1 MIKIK
6 QVYADDNFDILLEA
20 RALLAVGIDGRF
32 VVLDVNPENEYLA
45 SDVRTFGWHLGE
57 VMKFSSESTPA
68 EAGLYEFRGF
78 TARENLPGFGNRVM
92 HRGTCTKVA
101 C

>member
-6 QVYADDNFDILLEA
+6 QIYADDNFDILLEA

-32 VVLDVNPENEYLA
+32 VVLDVNSENEYLA
-45 SDVRTFGWHLGE
+45 SDVRAFGEHLGD
-57 VMKFSSESTPA
+57 VMKCSPESMPL
-68 EAGLYEFRGF
+68 EAGLYEFKGF
-78 TARENLPGFGNRVM
+78 SARENLPGFGNRLI
-92 HRGTCTKVA
+92 HRGTCTKIA